1 MITLTDRQ
9 RIEYHPS
16 FNFPTNIFKKMKQQ
30 DIDQMIRERREYKEG
45 RSNDTNTHT
54 QIQELQRQLNE
65 NASQLGVTI
74 PAYISVG
81 HRTQVSQVTGV
92 TQGYARSTI
101 MGRRNE
107 QSQARNPC

>member
-54 QIQELQRQLNE
+54 QIQELQRQLNKH
-65 NASQLGVTI
+65 ASQLRVTI
-74 PAYISVG
+74 PTDISVG
-81 HRTQVSQVTGV
+81 HKTQVCQARKV
-92 TQGYARSTI
+92 TQGHAGSTI
-101 MGRRNE
+101 MGGRNE
-107 QSQARNPC
+107 